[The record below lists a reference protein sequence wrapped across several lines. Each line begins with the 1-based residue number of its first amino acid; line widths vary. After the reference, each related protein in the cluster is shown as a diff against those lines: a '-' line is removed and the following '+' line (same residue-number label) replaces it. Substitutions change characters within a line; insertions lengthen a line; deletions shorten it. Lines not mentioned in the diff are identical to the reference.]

1 MQATVTDF
9 SKGSVTYSITDAT
22 QDELE
27 NKLNLFFTSEGY
39 RLKDDKDGV
48 KTYMIGKLVWRI
60 LLGAFHKYYKQ
71 TVTVTNN
78 GASFTL
84 TLQKASSGFSGGI
97 IGMTKAKKEFSRL
110 SDAFKVYFAN

>member
-1 MQATVTDF
+1 MQVSVVDF
-9 SKGSVTYSITDAT
+9 AKDRVVYNITQCT
-22 QDELE
+22 REELM

-71 TVTVTNN
+71 TVTVTHN
-78 GASFTL
+78 GSSFTL